1 MTSVAQEYRAFLESK
16 RQRSDQH
23 GFDPVDLPD
32 FLFGFQRHL
41 VDWSIRRGRAAM
53 FADCGLGKTPMELV
67 WADQVHRHTGQPVII
82 ATPLA
87 VGFQFVAEAE
97 KFGID
102 AAMSRDGKAAGAIT
116 ITNYEQLEKFD
127 PFEFGGMV
135 CDESS
140 AIKAFDGVRRAV
152 VTDMMRKMRYRL
164 LGTATAAPNDY
175 IELGTS
181 SEALGELGYVDML
194 NRFFTNKN
202 KTGAVGGTDSKQGAY
217 RLKGHADEPF
227 WRWIAS
233 WARAVRKPSDLG
245 FADDGFVLPELIE
258 RVTTVDPT
266 TTRDGQ
272 LFDTPSVGFREER
285 EEVRRTIRERC
296 ETAAALLEDAAP
308 AVAWCHLN
316 DESRMLSDMIDG
328 AVELTGSDTVDEK
341 ESKLS
346 AFSRGETRVLVTKPS
361 IGAWGLNWQHC
372 HRMTFF
378 PSHSYEQYYQAVR
391 RAWRFGQTESV
402 TVDLVT
408 TAGGARTL
416 ANMQAKAA
424 QADEMF
430 AQLIANMDSA
440 VGITQT
446 DSHITDMEVPAWLS

>member
-1 MTSVAQEYRAFLESK
+1 VSYAAFLEAK
-16 RQRSDQH
+16 RHRSDLH
-23 GFDPVDLPD
+23 GFDPDDLPE

-41 VDWSIRRGRAAM
+41 VDWSIRRGRAAI

-67 WADQVHRHTGQPVII
+67 WADAVHRHTGQPVII

-102 AAMSRDGKAAGAIT
+102 AAMSRDGTAAGAIT

-127 PFEFGGMV
+127 PFEFAGMV

-181 SEALGELGYVDML
+181 SEALGELGHVDML

-202 KTGAVGGTDSKQGAY
+202 RTGAVGGTDSKQGSY
-217 RLKGHADEPF
+217 RLKGHASEPF

-245 FADDGFVLPELIE
+245 FDDDGFVLPELIE
-258 RVTTVDPT
+258 RVTKVDPST
-266 TTRDGQ
+266 PRDGQ

-296 ETAAALLEDAAP
+296 ETAAALLADASP
-308 AVAWCHLN
+308 GVAWCHLN
-316 DESRMLSDMIDG
+316 DESRMLADMIDG
-328 AVELTGSDTVDEK
+328 AVELTGSDSVDEK
-341 ESKLS
+341 EAKLS
-346 AFSRGETRVLVTKPS
+346 AFSRGEIRVLVTKPS

-391 RAWRFGQTESV
+391 RAWRFGQTEPV

-408 TAGGARTL
+408 TAGGSRTL

-430 AQLIANMDSA
+430 ARLIANMDEA
-440 VGITQT
+440 VAITH
-446 DSHITDMEVPAWLS
+446 SNNHVTDMEVPAWLS

>member
-1 MTSVAQEYRAFLESK
+1 MTYVEFLESK
-16 RQRSDQH
+16 RQRADLH
-23 GFDPVDLPD
+23 GFDPLDLPD

-41 VDWSIRRGRAAM
+41 VDWAIRRGRSAV

-67 WADQVHRHTGQPVII
+67 WAHNVHLHTGKPVII

-97 KFGID
+97 KFGIP
-102 AAMSRDGKAAGAIT
+102 AGMSRDGRVTDAIT

-202 KTGAVGGTDSKQGAY
+202 QTGAVGGTDSNQGSY
-217 RLKGHADEPF
+217 RLKGHASEPF

-245 FADDGFVLPELIE
+245 FDDTGFVLPDLIE
-258 RVTTVDPT
+258 RIHKVDPSVP
-266 TTRDGQ
+266 RSGQ

-285 EEVRRTIRERC
+285 EEVRRTIAERC
-296 ETAAALLEDAAP
+296 EKAAELLADASP
-308 AVAWCHLN
+308 GVAWCHLN
-316 DESRMLSDMIDG
+316 DESRLLAQMIDG
-328 AVELTGSDTVDEK
+328 AVELTGSDSVDEK
-341 ESKLS
+341 EAKLS

-391 RAWRFGQTESV
+391 RAWRFGQASPV
-402 TVDLVT
+402 TVDLIT
-408 TAGGARTL
+408 TAGGSRTL
-416 ANMQAKAA
+416 ANMQAKSV

-430 AQLIANMDSA
+430 AQLIRNMGDA
-440 VGITQT
+440 LDITQT
-446 DSHITDMEVPAWLS
+446 NNHTAPMEVPAWL